1 MMGGNVF
8 GAECTQRKSRTMVL
22 DFLDPKNH
30 FKTISRTSSSG
41 KTSGWTRV
49 IYSEQEF
56 IYDEV
61 NLSMTF
67 GLDGFQEERF

>member
-1 MMGGNVF
+1 MSSGLSV
-8 GAECTQRKSRTMVL
+8 RKEKVEQWCSISLTL
-22 DFLDPKNH
+22 
-30 FKTISRTSSSG
+30 KTILKQSAGPVLRE